1 MSTFDWN
8 KFAQEV
14 TKWEGKKVQLSIA
27 QVKEVVRIIA
37 SVAVSEFD
45 FCSQL
50 RLYGL
55 KILMQKHAEY
65 HKNQI
70 AKEKKCLTKKSKS
83 QSKSRKPSK
92 TKR

>member
-1 MSTFDWN
+1 MEGVDWN

-27 QVKEVVRIIA
+27 QVKEVIRIIA
-37 SVAVSEFD
+37 SVAASEFD

-50 RLYGL
+50 RLYGFR
-55 KILMQKHAEY
+55 ILMQRHAEY
-65 HKNQI
+65 HKNQL
-70 AKEKKCLTKKSKS
+70 AKEKKCQTKKSKS
-83 QSKSRKPSK
+83 PSKSRKPSK